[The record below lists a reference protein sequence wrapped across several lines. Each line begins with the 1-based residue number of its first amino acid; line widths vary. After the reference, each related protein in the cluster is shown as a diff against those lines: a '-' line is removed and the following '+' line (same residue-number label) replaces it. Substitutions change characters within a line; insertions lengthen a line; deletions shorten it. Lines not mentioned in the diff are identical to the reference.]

1 MTLNKYEI
9 FLKVAEI
16 GNITKTAEILHYT
29 QAGISHAIVALE
41 KETGFSLFIR
51 SNSGVE
57 LTENGKQ
64 LLPSIQSLVNEQR
77 KVMQTIYEI
86 NHIVSGTLRIG
97 TFTSV
102 SVNWL
107 PHIIRQFSERYQNVR
122 FELLARDYNEITERI
137 RCGKID
143 CGFLTTPVA
152 DELFFQSLYCDQMM
166 AVLPA
171 NHPLVS
177 KTALTFK
184 DIKEEP
190 FIMPM
195 KGSDQDIRS
204 ITDKN
209 IKKLDVRYTLN
220 DDFSVISLVNH
231 GFGITIMPEL
241 ILKNF
246 KSNVTSI
253 PFIPQQYRKIG
264 IAALPHMSILTKT
277 FIKFLTEDRTYISQT

>member
-122 FELLARDYNEITERI
+122 FELLAGDYNEITERI

-264 IAALPHMSILTKT
+264 IAAYVHPNENI
-277 FIKFLTEDRTYISQT
+277 Y

>member
-77 KVMQTIYEI
+77 KVMQTIHEI

-107 PHIIRQFSERYQNVR
+107 PHIIRQFSERYPNVR
-122 FELLARDYNEITERI
+122 FELLAGDYNEITERI

-143 CGFLTTPVA
+143 CGFLTSPVA
-152 DELFFQSLYCDQMM
+152 NELFFQTLYCDPMVV
-166 AVLPA
+166 VLPQ
-171 NHPLVS
+171 NHPLAS
-177 KTALTFK
+177 KTALTFA
-184 DIKEEP
+184 DIQEEP
-190 FIMPM
+190 FIIPM

-204 ITDKN
+204 ITDKY

-241 ILKNF
+241 ILNNF
-246 KSNVTSI
+246 KPNVISI
-253 PFIPQQYRKIG
+253 PLIPQQYREIG

-277 FIKFLTEDRTYISQT
+277 FVKFLTEDRP